1 MAAEPAAN
9 SDHQAIS
16 AAGAGTV
23 LGVNRSVTGQ
33 IWQYRTTDDRA
44 VATLCQRAGVSE
56 PLARILCGRNIGTAQ
71 VDDYLNPTLRNL
83 LPDPDTLTDMVKGV
97 KRLTQAIEA
106 GESIAVFGD
115 YDVDGATSSA
125 LLSKFFDHI
134 HQPYRVYIPDR
145 QKEGYGPNVAAF
157 RALIA
162 EGAKVIVT
170 VDCGTL
176 SFEPI
181 AAANTA
187 DGGGADVIVIDHHTP
202 GEDLPAACAL
212 INPNRHD
219 DLSGCGNL
227 AAVGVTFMVLVAL
240 NRELRKTGFYAR
252 KNLDEP
258 KLVNLLDL
266 VALGTVCDV
275 VPLTGLN
282 RAFVTQGLAILT
294 RGQNLGLATLSEVA
308 RISNRPGV
316 YELGFLLGP
325 RINAGG
331 RIGASDLGVNLLT
344 ATSAEMARHLAI
356 ELDRLNAERR
366 ELEAQMLHA
375 AMDQAERSH
384 ADDPDIPVVVV
395 ADKDWHPGIVGIIAS
410 RLKDKFHRPTFV
422 IGVTDDGTGALVGKG
437 SGRSIAGVDLGSAV
451 LAAKEEGLLVNGGGH
466 AMAAGLTIDA
476 ANIPSLASFLSDR
489 LRDAVAANDTRVKK
503 IDAVVSAAG
512 ANYDLFEQMERAGP
526 FGAGN
531 AEPVVAISSVNVS
544 YSDVVGDSHVKCTF
558 TDPVSKKNV
567 YGIAFRALGTP
578 LGDLLTSG
586 GCPIHVVGK
595 LRRDDWRGGRAVQLI
610 VDDAAPAV

>member
-1 MAAEPAAN
+1 MASEPAAN
-9 SDHQAIS
+9 SDHNAIS

-44 VATLCQRAGVSE
+44 IATLCQRAGLSE

-71 VDDYLNPTLRNL
+71 VDDYLSPTLRYL

-97 KRLTQAIEA
+97 KRLAQAIEA
-106 GESIAVFGD
+106 GESVAVFGD

-134 HQPYRVYIPDR
+134 NQPYRVYIPDR
-145 QKEGYGPNVAAF
+145 QKEGYGPNVEAF
-157 RALIA
+157 RTLTAD
-162 EGAKVIVT
+162 GAKVIVT

-181 AAANTA
+181 VAANA
-187 DGGGADVIVIDHHTP
+187 GGADVIVIDHHTP

-219 DLSGCGNL
+219 DLSDCGNL

-240 NRELRKTGFYAR
+240 NRELRKSGFYTR
-252 KNLDEP
+252 KNLEEP

-282 RAFVTQGLAILT
+282 RAFVTQGLAILA

-308 RISNRPGV
+308 GISSRPGV

-331 RIGASDLGVNLLT
+331 RIGASDLGVKLLT
-344 ATSAEMARHLAI
+344 AADPQMARHLAI

-384 ADDPDIPVVVV
+384 ADNPETPVVVV

-422 IGVTDDGTGALVGKG
+422 IGLADDGTGTLLGKG

-451 LAAKEEGLLVNGGGH
+451 LAAKDAGLLVNGGGH

-476 ANIPSLASFLSDR
+476 DKIPSLASFLSDR
-489 LRDAVAANDTRVKK
+489 LRDSVAANDARVKK
-503 IDAVVSAAG
+503 IDAVLSATGAG
-512 ANYDLFEQMERAGP
+512 YDLFAQMERAGP

-567 YGIAFRALGTP
+567 YGIAFRAMGTP
-578 LGDLLTSG
+578 LGDLLMNG
-586 GCPIHVVGK
+586 AIPIHVVGK